1 MERSYRNRMRSR
13 VYFRS
18 NMKRVA
24 GIFALV
30 LLLAAPGGARADT
43 NSDIYQLISNILGID
58 KNAGGS
64 TMRSLL
70 IPMGGLSEGMGT
82 AYTAV
87 GIDSSY
93 FEANPAASSILD
105 STELAVFHNNWI
117 ADTKIEGVVYTV
129 RYKGLGF
136 GIGGKWL
143 YIPFPAINDFGDR
156 VGSGYYSESMAGF
169 NVSYNF
175 LPGFYFSGVS
185 VGATGKL
192 AYRSM
197 PTVDSGAT
205 ANNSALGVMIDAGI
219 LSRFNFLKFYSS
231 RSKNFSLALAVKNLG
246 PAVEGDPL
254 PTDATLGFAYSPLK
268 PLTFS
273 LDLTQPIDLLNL
285 SQSEGMSVAGGALVQ
300 LSDFFKLHGG
310 LLIKGGNPRLTIG
323 STFDVE
329 LARVTVNYTLDL
341 TTQVTPLNRIS
352 IQAAFSLG
360 DLGRADIAKKVDTL
374 YLNGLDAYARGEID
388 TAISLWEEALKLDST
403 FDPARESR
411 DAAVASKGL
420 KQTMTELQNIKPNQ

>member
-1 MERSYRNRMRSR
+1 
-13 VYFRS
+13 
-18 NMKRVA
+18 
-24 GIFALV
+24 
-30 LLLAAPGGARADT
+30 
-43 NSDIYQLISNILGID
+43 
-58 KNAGGS
+58 
-64 TMRSLL
+64 MRSLL

-82 AYTAV
+82 AYAAV
-87 GIDSSY
+87 GLDSSY
-93 FEANPAASSILD
+93 FEANPAASSLLD
-105 STELAVFHNNWI
+105 STELAVYHNNWI
-117 ADTKIEGVVYTV
+117 ADTKIEGAVYTI

-143 YIPFPAINDFGDR
+143 YLPFPAINEFGDR
-156 VGSGYYSESMAGF
+156 VGSGYFSESMAGF

-175 LPGFYFSGVS
+175 LPGFYFSGIS
-185 VGATGKL
+185 VGATGKF

-197 PTVDSGAT
+197 PAVDSGAT
-205 ANNSALGVMIDAGI
+205 ANNSALGVMIDAGL

-246 PAVEGDPL
+246 PAVQQDPL
-254 PTDATLGFAYSPLK
+254 PTDATFGLAYSPLK

-273 LDLTQPIDLLNL
+273 LDVTQPINL
-285 SQSEGMSVAGGALVQ
+285 VKVSESESLSVAAGALVQ

-310 LLIKGGNPRLTIG
+310 LLVKGGNPRLTLG

-360 DLGRADIAKKVDTL
+360 DLGRADIAKKVDSL
-374 YLNGLDAYARGEID
+374 YLSGLDSYARGEID
-388 TAISLWEEALKLDST
+388 AAISLWEEALKLDST